1 MILTNQRMTGRTI
14 ARGLLHAAASFLLC
28 SACFGEPAE
37 RPVAP
42 EPAVV
47 AEPPVAA
54 EPAAPSLKESQLL
67 KLLQIKAVYVDPLN
81 GNGSEEIRDMLIGSL
96 HRAGLFL
103 VVENEES
110 ADAFVRG
117 AAEDLIYSDYS
128 TRREGLNVRGS
139 ASSSER
145 ESGES
150 EYSAASFW
158 IGDTES
164 SSSRQRKH
172 EALAAVRLVLRNG
185 EVIWSATQ
193 ESAGAK
199 YKGAGSDVAEKV
211 AKELVAAFRF
221 AEKVRRKVNAQPVFT
236 PP

>member
-1 MILTNQRMTGRTI
+1 MTLNNQRMTGLHITPRMV
-14 ARGLLHAAASFLLC
+14 ARGALQAVTTLVLC
-28 SACFGEPAE
+28 AACFGEPAE
-37 RPVAP
+37 PRRSAEFSLSEEPPAP
-42 EPAVV
+42 EGA
-47 AEPPVAA
+47 
-54 EPAAPSLKESQLL
+54 SLKESQLL
-67 KLLQIKAVYVDPLN
+67 KLLQIKAVYVDLLN

-103 VVENEES
+103 VVEDEER

-150 EYSAASFW
+150 EYSAASFG

-199 YKGAGSDVAEKV
+199 YKGAGSDVADKV
-211 AKELVAAFRF
+211 AKELVAIAMANDRLV
-221 AEKVRRKVNAQPVFT
+221 ALPHPR
-236 PP
+236 

>member
-1 MILTNQRMTGRTI
+1 MTRNRQSMTGHHITVPTV
-14 ARGLLHAAASFLLC
+14 ARGQAVSRGALQAVTALVLC
-28 SACFGEPAE
+28 AACFGEPAE
-37 RPVAP
+37 PAP
-42 EPAVV
+42 PESV
-47 AEPPVAA
+47 
-54 EPAAPSLKESQLL
+54 SLKESQLL
-67 KLLQIKAVYVDPLN
+67 KLLQIKAVYVDPLH

-103 VVENEES
+103 VVEDEER
-110 ADAFVRG
+110 ADAFIRG

-150 EYSAASFW
+150 DYSAASFG

-164 SSSRQRKH
+164 SSSRRRKH
-172 EALAAVRLVLRNG
+172 EALAAIRLVLGNG

-193 ESAGAK
+193 ESSGAK
-199 YKGAGSDVAEKV
+199 YKGAGADVADKV
-211 AKELVAAFRF
+211 AKELVAAFRW
-221 AEKVRRKVNAQPVFT
+221 AEKVRRKVNAKPGFT

>member
-1 MILTNQRMTGRTI
+1 MRTKQRMTGWTI
-14 ARGLLHAAASFLLC
+14 ARGLLHAAAIFLLC
-28 SACFGEPAE
+28 SASFGEPAE
-37 RPVAP
+37 RPVT
-42 EPAVV
+42 
-47 AEPPVAA
+47 AERAVAA
-54 EPAAPSLKESQLL
+54 KPAAPATPSLKESQLL
-67 KLLQIKAVYVDPLN
+67 KLLEVRAVYVDPLK

-103 VVENEES
+103 VVEDEER
-110 ADAFVRG
+110 ADAFLRG

-150 EYSAASFW
+150 EYSAASFG

-172 EALAAVRLVLRNG
+172 EALVAVRLVLGNG

-199 YKGAGSDVAEKV
+199 YKGAGSDVADKV

-221 AEKVRRKVNAQPVFT
+221 AEKVRRKVNARPVFT